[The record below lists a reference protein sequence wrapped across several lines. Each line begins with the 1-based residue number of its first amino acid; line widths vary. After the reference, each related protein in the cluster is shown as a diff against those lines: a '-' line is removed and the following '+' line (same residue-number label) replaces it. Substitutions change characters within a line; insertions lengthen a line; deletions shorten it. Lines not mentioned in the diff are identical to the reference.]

1 MGLSRLDHRG
11 GSSRLRQAREAAWRR
26 WPSLDLCR
34 WSGVDWEVSGPGQG
48 GEEAIIIMTII
59 VTVSLNPMSGKMLIR
74 LFA

>member
-11 GSSRLRQAREAAWRR
+11 GSNRLGQARAAAWRR
-26 WPSLDLCR
+26 WPIVGFGRQSRLGCSR
-34 WSGVDWEVSGPGQG
+34 GRV

-59 VTVSLNPMSGKMLIR
+59 VTVSLNQMSGKMLIR